1 MTRIAV
7 YPGSFDPITLGHL
20 DILERATLIFD
31 RVVVAVLENPAKQG
45 LFSVE
50 ERVDLI
56 RRSVNENPRV
66 EVDTFQGLTVD
77 FARRVGATAIVRGLR
92 AVSDFENEFQ
102 MALMN
107 RRLAPE
113 IHTVFLMTAFS
124 NVYVSSS
131 LIKEVYRF
139 GGRVEDVLPEP
150 SAQAM
155 RRRFGGRESEDPEE
169 RAEPEASGACE
180 GREAGGR

>member
-7 YPGSFDPITLGHL
+7 YPGSFDPVTLGHL
-20 DILERATLIFD
+20 DVLERATLIFD
-31 RVVVAVLENPAKQG
+31 RVIMAVLENPSKSG
-45 LFSVE
+45 LFTVE
-50 ERVDLI
+50 ERVELI
-56 RRSVNENPRV
+56 RQSVNENPRV
-66 EVDTFQGLTVD
+66 EVVTFQRLTVEY
-77 FARRVGATAIVRGLR
+77 ARRGGAAAIVRGLR

-113 IHTVFLMTAFS
+113 IHTVFLMTSFS

-139 GGRVEDVLPEP
+139 GGSVEDVLPLP
-150 SAQAM
+150 SARAM
-155 RRRFGGRESEDPEE
+155 RRRFGRREDSDPELQGE
-169 RAEPEASGACE
+169 RT
-180 GREAGGR
+180 

>member
-1 MTRIAV
+1 VSRIAV

-20 DILERATLIFD
+20 DVLERATLIFD
-31 RVVVAVLENPAKQG
+31 LVVVGVLENPAKTP
-45 LFSVE
+45 LFSVA

-56 RRSVNENPRV
+56 RQTVGENPRV
-66 EVDTFQGLTVD
+66 RVDTFDGLTVD

-113 IHTVFLMTAFS
+113 VHTVFLMTAFS
-124 NVYVSSS
+124 NVFVSSS
-131 LIKEVYRF
+131 LIKEVCHY
-139 GGRVEDVLPEP
+139 GGDIDDFVPPPVAAAL
-150 SAQAM
+150 
-155 RRRFGGRESEDPEE
+155 RRRLATDGR
-169 RAEPEASGACE
+169 G
-180 GREAGGR
+180 